1 MLLDFSIVCVYN
13 SRKRIYSSSM
23 LKWEFHNL
31 GGLMDFLE
39 EIRGKYD
46 TLSTVQKR
54 IADYLF
60 TYPEEVCFQ
69 SLKEVSES
77 LGVTEV
83 TILRFAKKVG
93 AGSFVELKKRMK
105 EYLQSRLDRESVSF
119 RVVGRVGVT
128 LDESMDKEYLYKRFV
143 ENELSVV
150 KNTYSKNQLERIL
163 NAVSLIKQAR
173 TVYVVGNELGTA
185 AAAYLTRRLL
195 TIGVHAMDLS
205 SVTRAIYN
213 NYMAHTGAE
222 DVVILFSTPGYAK
235 YLVNTTKYLEKKNV
249 PQIVITDK
257 ENAPVAASA
266 TEILVCDNHDLYFYN
281 SVLGFFSI
289 SNALAYFAAMHD
301 LEETTRLRAELAE
314 TREAI
319 GYVGTVN

>member
-1 MLLDFSIVCVYN
+1 MN
-13 SRKRIYSSSM
+13 
-23 LKWEFHNL
+23 
-31 GGLMDFLE
+31 FLE

-83 TILRFAKKVG
+83 TVLRFSKKIGV
-93 AGSFVELKKRMK
+93 GSFVELKKRMK
-105 EYLQSRLDRESVSF
+105 EYLHSRLDIEKVPVRI
-119 RVVGRVGVT
+119 VGRVGVSV
-128 LDESMDKEYLYKRFV
+128 DESNDKEYLYKRFV
-143 ENELSVV
+143 DNEIAVL
-150 KNTYSKNQLERIL
+150 KNTYPKNQLERIL

-173 TVYVVGNELGTA
+173 NVYVIGNELGTA
-185 AAAYLTRRLL
+185 AAGYLTRRLL
-195 TIGVHAMDLS
+195 TIGVHAVDLS
-205 SVTRAIYN
+205 AVTRAIYN
-213 NYMAHTGAE
+213 NYIAQVGTE
-222 DVVILFSTPGYAK
+222 DVIIMFSTPGYAK

-257 ENAPVAASA
+257 ESAPVASCA

-281 SVLGFFSI
+281 SVIGFFSI
-289 SNALAYFAAMHD
+289 SNALAYFTAMHD
-301 LEETTRLRAELAE
+301 LEETTRLRSELAE
-314 TREAI
+314 AREMI

>member
-1 MLLDFSIVCVYN
+1 MN
-13 SRKRIYSSSM
+13 
-23 LKWEFHNL
+23 
-31 GGLMDFLE
+31 FLE

-83 TILRFAKKVG
+83 TVLRFAKKVG
-93 AGSFVELKKRMK
+93 VGSFVELKKRMK
-105 EYLQSRLDRESVSF
+105 EYLQSRLDMEKMPF
-119 RVVGRVGVT
+119 RIVGRVGVT
-128 LDESMDKEYLYKRFV
+128 IDESNDKEYLYKRFV
-143 ENELSVV
+143 ENEIAVV
-150 KNTYSKNQLERIL
+150 KNTYSKIQLERIL
-163 NAVSLIKQAR
+163 NAVSLIKHAK

-185 AAAYLTRRLL
+185 AAGYLTRRLL
-195 TIGVHAMDLS
+195 TIGVCAMDLS
-205 SVTRAIYN
+205 TVTRAIYN
-213 NYMAHTGAE
+213 NYMAHVGAE

-235 YLVNTTKYLEKKNV
+235 YLVNTTKFLEKKNV

-266 TEILVCDNHDLYFYN
+266 TEVLVCDNHDLYFYN
-281 SVLGFFSI
+281 SVLGFFSM
-289 SNALAYFAAMHD
+289 SNALAYFSAMHD
-301 LEETTRLRAELAE
+301 LDETTRLRSDLAE
-314 TREAI
+314 PREAI

>member
-1 MLLDFSIVCVYN
+1 MN
-13 SRKRIYSSSM
+13 
-23 LKWEFHNL
+23 
-31 GGLMDFLE
+31 FLE

-83 TILRFAKKVG
+83 TVLRFAKKIGV
-93 AGSFVELKKRMK
+93 GSFVELKKRMK
-105 EYLQSRLDRESVSF
+105 EYLHSRLDIEKVPVRI
-119 RVVGRVGVT
+119 VGRVGVSV
-128 LDESMDKEYLYKRFV
+128 DESNDKEYLYKRFV
-143 ENELSVV
+143 DNEIAVL
-150 KNTYSKNQLERIL
+150 KNTYPKNQLERIL

-173 TVYVVGNELGTA
+173 NVYVIGNELGTA
-185 AAAYLTRRLL
+185 AAGYLTRRLL
-195 TIGVHAMDLS
+195 TIGVHAVDLS
-205 SVTRAIYN
+205 AVTRAIYN
-213 NYMAHTGAE
+213 NYIAQVGTE
-222 DVVILFSTPGYAK
+222 DVIIMFSTPGYAK

-257 ENAPVAASA
+257 ESAPVASCA
-266 TEILVCDNHDLYFYN
+266 TEIIVCDNHDLYFYN
-281 SVLGFFSI
+281 SVIGFFSI
-289 SNALAYFAAMHD
+289 SNALAYFTAMHD
-301 LEETTRLRAELAE
+301 LEETTRLRSELAE
-314 TREAI
+314 AREMI

>member
-1 MLLDFSIVCVYN
+1 MN
-13 SRKRIYSSSM
+13 
-23 LKWEFHNL
+23 
-31 GGLMDFLE
+31 FLE

-83 TILRFAKKVG
+83 TVLRFAKKIGV
-93 AGSFVELKKRMK
+93 GSFVELKKRMK
-105 EYLQSRLDRESVSF
+105 EYLHSRLDIEKVPVRI
-119 RVVGRVGVT
+119 VGRVGVSV
-128 LDESMDKEYLYKRFV
+128 DESNDKEYLYKRFV
-143 ENELSVV
+143 DNEIAVL
-150 KNTYSKNQLERIL
+150 KNTYPKNQLERIL

-173 TVYVVGNELGTA
+173 NVYVIGNELGTA
-185 AAAYLTRRLL
+185 AAGYLTRRLL
-195 TIGVHAMDLS
+195 TIGVHAVDLS
-205 SVTRAIYN
+205 AVTRAIYN
-213 NYMAHTGAE
+213 NYIAQVGTE
-222 DVVILFSTPGYAK
+222 DVIIMFSTPGYAK

-257 ENAPVAASA
+257 ESAPVASCA

-281 SVLGFFSI
+281 SVIGFFSI
-289 SNALAYFAAMHD
+289 SNALAYFTAMHD
-301 LEETTRLRAELAE
+301 LEETTRLRSELAE
-314 TREAI
+314 AREMI

>member
-1 MLLDFSIVCVYN
+1 MN
-13 SRKRIYSSSM
+13 
-23 LKWEFHNL
+23 
-31 GGLMDFLE
+31 FLE

-83 TILRFAKKVG
+83 TVLRFAKKIGV
-93 AGSFVELKKRMK
+93 GSFVELKKRMK
-105 EYLQSRLDRESVSF
+105 EYLHSRLDIEKVPVRI
-119 RVVGRVGVT
+119 VGRVGVSV
-128 LDESMDKEYLYKRFV
+128 DESNDKEYLYKRFV
-143 ENELSVV
+143 DNEIAVL
-150 KNTYSKNQLERIL
+150 KNTYPKNQLERIL

-173 TVYVVGNELGTA
+173 NVYVIGNELGTA
-185 AAAYLTRRLL
+185 AAGYLTRRLL
-195 TIGVHAMDLS
+195 TIGVHAVDLS
-205 SVTRAIYN
+205 AVTRAIYN
-213 NYMAHTGAE
+213 NYIAQVGTE
-222 DVVILFSTPGYAK
+222 DVIIMFSTPGYAK

-257 ENAPVAASA
+257 ENAPVASCA
-266 TEILVCDNHDLYFYN
+266 TEIIVCDNHDLYFYN
-281 SVLGFFSI
+281 SVIGFFSI
-289 SNALAYFAAMHD
+289 SNALAYFTAMHD
-301 LEETTRLRAELAE
+301 LEETTRLRSELAE
-314 TREAI
+314 AREMI

>member
-1 MLLDFSIVCVYN
+1 MN
-13 SRKRIYSSSM
+13 
-23 LKWEFHNL
+23 
-31 GGLMDFLE
+31 FLE
-39 EIRGKYD
+39 EIREKYD

-83 TILRFAKKVG
+83 TVLRFTKKVG
-93 AGSFVELKKRMK
+93 VGSFIELKKRMK
-105 EYLQSRLDRESVSF
+105 EYLQSRLDMEKVPY
-119 RVVGRVGVT
+119 RVVGRVGLS
-128 LDESMDKEYLYKRFV
+128 LDESADKEYLYKRFV
-143 ENELSVV
+143 ENEIAVL
-150 KNTYSKNQLERIL
+150 KNTYSKGQLERIL
-163 NAVSLIKQAR
+163 NAVSLIKQAKN
-173 TVYVVGNELGTA
+173 VYVVGNELGTS

-195 TIGVHAMDLS
+195 TIGIQVMDLS
-205 SVTRAIYN
+205 TVTRAIYN

-222 DVVILFSTPGYAK
+222 DVVIMFSAPGYAK

-257 ENAPVAASA
+257 ENAPVASSA
-266 TEILVCDNHDLYFYN
+266 TEVLVCDNHDLYFYN
-281 SVLGFFSI
+281 SVMGFFSMA
-289 SNALAYFAAMHD
+289 NALAYFSAMHD
-301 LEETTRLRAELAE
+301 LEETTRLRSELAE
-314 TREAI
+314 ARESI

>member
-1 MLLDFSIVCVYN
+1 MN
-13 SRKRIYSSSM
+13 
-23 LKWEFHNL
+23 
-31 GGLMDFLE
+31 FLE
-39 EIRGKYD
+39 EIRVKYD
-46 TLSTVQKR
+46 TLSVVQKR

-83 TILRFAKKVG
+83 TVLRFAKKVG

-105 EYLQSRLDRESVSF
+105 EYLQSRLDMEKVPMRI
-119 RVVGRVGVT
+119 VGRVGVSI
-128 LDESMDKEYLYKRFV
+128 DESNDKEYLYKRFV
-143 ENELSVV
+143 ENEIAVI
-150 KNTYSKNQLERIL
+150 KNTYSKNQLERML

-173 TVYVVGNELGTA
+173 AVYVVGNELGTA
-185 AAAYLTRRLL
+185 AAGYLTRRLL
-195 TIGVHAMDLS
+195 TIGIRAMDLS
-205 SVTRAIYN
+205 AVTRAIYN
-213 NYMAHTGAE
+213 NYMYHIGTE
-222 DVVILFSTPGYAK
+222 DVVIMFSTPGYAK
-235 YLVNTTKYLEKKNV
+235 FLVNTTKYLENKNV

-257 ENAPVAASA
+257 ENAPVAVSA
-266 TEILVCDNHDLYFYN
+266 TEILVCDNHDLFFYN
-281 SVLGFFSI
+281 SVLGLFSI
-289 SNALAYFAAMHD
+289 SNALAYFTAMHD

>member
-1 MLLDFSIVCVYN
+1 
-13 SRKRIYSSSM
+13 
-23 LKWEFHNL
+23 
-31 GGLMDFLE
+31 MDFLE

-46 TLSTVQKR
+46 TLSIVQKR

-83 TILRFAKKVG
+83 TVLRFAKKVG

-105 EYLQSRLDRESVSF
+105 EYLQSRLDMEKVPMRI
-119 RVVGRVGVT
+119 VGRVGVS
-128 LDESMDKEYLYKRFV
+128 LDESNDKEYLYKRFV
-143 ENELSVV
+143 ENEIAVI

-173 TVYVVGNELGTA
+173 VVYVVGNELGTA
-185 AAAYLTRRLL
+185 AAGYLTRRLL
-195 TIGVHAMDLS
+195 TIGIRALDLS
-205 SVTRAIYN
+205 AVTRAIYN
-213 NYMAHTGAE
+213 NYMAHIGTE
-222 DVVILFSTPGYAK
+222 DVVIMFSTPGYAK
-235 YLVNTTKYLEKKNV
+235 FLVNTTKFLEKKNV

-266 TEILVCDNHDLYFYN
+266 TEILVCDNHDLFFYN
-281 SVLGFFSI
+281 SILGFFSM

-301 LEETTRLRAELAE
+301 LEETTRLRSELAE

>member
-1 MLLDFSIVCVYN
+1 MN
-13 SRKRIYSSSM
+13 
-23 LKWEFHNL
+23 
-31 GGLMDFLE
+31 FLE

-83 TILRFAKKVG
+83 TVLRFAKKIGV
-93 AGSFVELKKRMK
+93 GSFVELKKRMK
-105 EYLQSRLDRESVSF
+105 EYLHSRLDMEKVPVRI
-119 RVVGRVGVT
+119 VGRVGVS
-128 LDESMDKEYLYKRFV
+128 LDESNDKAYLYKRFV
-143 ENELSVV
+143 DNEISVLR
-150 KNTYSKNQLERIL
+150 NTYPRNQLERIL

-185 AAAYLTRRLL
+185 AAGYLTRRLL
-195 TIGVHAMDLS
+195 TIGVHAVDLS
-205 SVTRAIYN
+205 AVTRAIYN
-213 NYMAHTGAE
+213 NYIAHLEAE
-222 DVVILFSTPGYAK
+222 DVVVMFSTPGYAK

-257 ENAPVAASA
+257 ENAPVASSA

-281 SVLGFFSI
+281 SVMGFFSI
-289 SNALAYFAAMHD
+289 SNALAYFTAMHD
-301 LEETTRLRAELAE
+301 LEETTRLRSELAE
-314 TREAI
+314 AREMI